1 MYSELLHTSATVAAT
16 LAGFIGV
23 VFVLGRRSE
32 GDLSIHELSA
42 VFHLLYTALGVLFF
56 SLVMSVFLESTI
68 EQGLVWQ
75 IGNGAFGLYHL
86 LGSGIAHVEAL
97 RGEFGVRKKVI
108 AWPLFIGG
116 YPLIGANF
124 AVAAGYFLEIAP
136 LVFMIGIVW
145 LLLVTAATFVSL
157 LSTGGRGI

>member
-1 MYSELLHTSATVAAT
+1 LYSELLHTSATVAAT

-32 GDLSIHELSA
+32 GDLSIHERSA

-56 SLVMSVFLESTI
+56 SLVMSVFLASTV

-75 IGNGAFGLYHL
+75 VGNGAFGLYHL
-86 LGSGIAHVEAL
+86 LGAGRATAEAL
-97 RGEFGVRKKVI
+97 RGEFGVRKVI
-108 AWPLFIGG
+108 AWPLFIGS
-116 YPLIGANF
+116 YPIIGANF
-124 AVAAGYFLEIAP
+124 AAAAGYFPEAAP

-157 LSTGGRGI
+157 LSTGGRVA